1 MSQVSDRSLLLVGK
15 VIRPHGWGGLLRVW
29 SYAGPQ
35 GSLLDQGIVFL
46 KSISGRLEEH
56 TVLSSKPH
64 KKVFLIQ
71 LKGLRGRNDAEAYR
85 GAEIFIKKEALSR
98 EQDEYFFHELEG
110 LSVYLDTG
118 EYVGRISQI
127 ISAKSND
134 TYVVSDGDKEM
145 LVPAIYEVVKEI
157 DLDHGKMIIAPMDGL
172 LDLHEV

>member
-1 MSQVSDRSLLLVGK
+1 MSQVSDGSMLLVGK
-15 VIRPHGWGGLLRVW
+15 VIRPHGWGGVLRVW
-29 SYAGPQ
+29 SYAGSPD
-35 GSLLDQGIVFL
+35 SFPEKGIVFL

-56 TVLSSKPH
+56 TVLSAKPH
-64 KKVFLIQ
+64 KNFFLMQ
-71 LKGLRGRNDAEAYR
+71 LKGLSGRDVAETYR

-98 EQDEYFFHELEG
+98 EQDEYFFYELEG

-134 TYVVSDGDKEM
+134 TYVVSHGDKEI

-157 DLDHGKMIIAPMDGL
+157 DLDSGKMIISPMEGL
-172 LDLHEV
+172 LDL